1 MKNGAIIV
9 VFAALAAAEAPQ
21 EHSHEAILQATQEML
36 DLNNPLQIENAV
48 FGLLGDAGAK
58 GGAGTVTNL
67 KCLQQNIADQA
78 FTNAKA
84 ANNTAG
90 MASALMFRA
99 LERNTTPV
107 GGASE
112 ACDETAVNPQIAA
125 VKQHQD
131 PASLEAT
138 GNKQI
143 ALDLATQLQ
152 AVGADPNLAI
162 QTGTFPAGT
171 VGDPTGDGFI
181 CDDSADPVGCIFS
194 TSMLVADVTEAEIAS
209 HLAGA
214 QVSGDVVVAQAEQG
228 DLAQLAELAQT
239 VSLTKQAADL
249 QGESNAKGTIF
260 ALGAKVAAAHPNAAD
275 AQKAI
280 AAALSVNATVAAAA
294 ADGVTARCAAAVR
307 QTVQQSGNSGG
318 TAVLVESE
326 GIATC
331 VGAQQAA

>member
-1 MKNGAIIV
+1 MVIIAV
-9 VFAALAAAEAPQ
+9 LAGIAAAEAPQ
-21 EHSHEAILQATQEML
+21 EHSHEAILQATQVML

-58 GGAGTVTNL
+58 GGSGTVTNL

-112 ACDETAVNPQIAA
+112 ACDETAVNPEIAA
-125 VKQHQD
+125 IKQHQD
-131 PASLEAT
+131 AASPE
-138 GNKQI
+138 
-143 ALDLATQLQ
+143 
-152 AVGADPNLAI
+152 
-162 QTGTFPAGT
+162 
-171 VGDPTGDGFI
+171 
-181 CDDSADPVGCIFS
+181 
-194 TSMLVADVTEAEIAS
+194 
-209 HLAGA
+209 
-214 QVSGDVVVAQAEQG
+214 
-228 DLAQLAELAQT
+228 
-239 VSLTKQAADL
+239 
-249 QGESNAKGTIF
+249 
-260 ALGAKVAAAHPNAAD
+260 
-275 AQKAI
+275 
-280 AAALSVNATVAAAA
+280 
-294 ADGVTARCAAAVR
+294 AAVR
-307 QTVQQSGNSGG
+307 QTVQQSGDSGG